1 MIDYET
7 FCKIHDCHDRQGLTI
22 AQTARA
28 LGLDPRTVATW
39 VARLRFEPR
48 RSRPRGSV
56 LDPFKPRIT
65 RLLDTHPYS
74 AQQIFQRLREEGY
87 RGGVTI
93 LRDYVHRIRPIKR
106 PVYLKLHFAPGE
118 CAQIDWGVYGTV
130 AVGNTRRRLSFF
142 VMVLAFS
149 RQMFVEFTVSQTM
162 EHFLA
167 CHEHGFAALGVPSKV
182 MVDNLKSAV
191 LQRLAGAAPVFNP
204 RYLDF
209 ARHHGFAI
217 EACNVACGNEKGRV
231 ESGVGYVKK
240 NFLHGLELT
249 DFSTI
254 HAAAQV
260 WLDTIANVRIHRET
274 QQRPVDLLAQE
285 RPRLGTL
292 NPNPYALF
300 PVDGLN
306 SGTRHGRV
314 AGSLDFLT
322 QGKLIV
328 FELNDQM
335 RVRGGRYFEGFFW
348 QCIASH
354 VMIWPATSSSS
365 NSFCTAGISLD
376 FSSMSICA
384 STNAVSTANALST
397 CFALASLKLSK
408 LPLSAL
414 PSNAITRAPEPAAST
429 FRWAACSR
437 KAISTSVA
445 VSPCKIYRMAV
456 CAGGLFQLILKA
468 LFSFRRWTLM
478 KVRMPRYELAP
489 LTIAKMENNRT
500 CGS

>member
-7 FCKIHDCHDRQGLTI
+7 YSKIHDCRDRQGLTI

-39 VARLRFEPR
+39 VARSRFEPR

-93 LRDYVHRIRPIKR
+93 LRDYVRRIRPTKR

-118 CAQIDWGVYGTV
+118 CAQVDWGAYGTV

-167 CHEHGFAALGVPSKV
+167 CHEHAFAAFGGVPAKI

-217 EACNVACGNEKGRV
+217 EACNVARGNEKGRV

-260 WLDTIANVRIHRET
+260 WLDTIANLRIHGET
-274 QQRPVDLLAQE
+274 QRRPVDLLEQE
-285 RPRLGTL
+285 RPHLGSL
-292 NPNPYALF
+292 NPTPLRPRAHINQCRLQ
-300 PVDGLN
+300 PVPHHPGYQSVFRPRRIRSPPID
-306 SGTRHGRV
+306 RQ
-314 AGSLDFLT
+314 SLSRP
-322 QGKLIV
+322 G
-328 FELNDQM
+328 
-335 RVRGGRYFEGFFW
+335 
-348 QCIASH
+348 
-354 VMIWPATSSSS
+354 
-365 NSFCTAGISLD
+365 
-376 FSSMSICA
+376 
-384 STNAVSTANALST
+384 
-397 CFALASLKLSK
+397 
-408 LPLSAL
+408 LPLLRQPAHR
-414 PSNAITRAPEPAAST
+414 PSH
-429 FRWAACSR
+429 
-437 KAISTSVA
+437 
-445 VSPCKIYRMAV
+445 
-456 CAGGLFQLILKA
+456 
-468 LFSFRRWTLM
+468 
-478 KVRMPRYELAP
+478 AP
-489 LTIAKMENNRT
+489 LW
-500 CGS
+500 SS

>member
-1 MIDYET
+1 VIDYET
-7 FCKIHDCHDRQGLTI
+7 FSKIHDCHDRQGLTI

-28 LGLDPRTVATW
+28 LGLDPRTVAAW
-39 VARLRFEPR
+39 AARSRFEPR

-65 RLLDTHPYS
+65 RLLDSHPYS

-93 LRDYVHRIRPIKR
+93 LRDYVHRIRPTKR

-118 CAQIDWGVYGTV
+118 CAQVDWGAYGTV

-167 CHEHGFAALGVPSKV
+167 CHEHGFAALGVPSKI

-217 EACNVACGNEKGRV
+217 EACNVARGNEKGRV

-260 WLDTIANVRIHRET
+260 WLDTIANVRIHNET
-274 QQRPVDLLAQE
+274 RQRPGDLLVQE
-285 RPRLGTL
+285 RPHLKPL
-292 NPNPYALF
+292 NPNSYDCAR
-300 PVDGLN
+300 
-306 SGTRHGRV
+306 T
-314 AGSLDFLT
+314 LT
-322 QGKLIV
+322 
-328 FELNDQM
+328 
-335 RVRGGRYFEGFFW
+335 
-348 QCIASH
+348 CIASSQFRIRLDTNRYTVPSAYAHRKLTVKAWPDRICIYFDDKLIARH
-354 VMIWPATSSSS
+354 VRRWGRNKDYEDEEHGKELIAQRHR
-365 NSFCTAGISLD
+365 AREQRLL
-376 FSSMSICA
+376 
-384 STNAVSTANALST
+384 TNFLALSPDAAAYYQGIEQRR
-397 CFALASLKLSK
+397 FNARHHLRKILALAEIYSPDQVARAISDGLAFEAFSAEYIANILEARAR
-408 LPLSAL
+408 AL
-414 PSNAITRAPEPAAST
+414 PEPGPLQLTRRQDLLDLDVTPPDLND
-429 FRWAACSR
+429 
-437 KAISTSVA
+437 
-445 VSPCKIYRMAV
+445 Y
-456 CAGGLFQLILKA
+456 
-468 LFSFRRWTLM
+468 
-478 KVRMPRYELAP
+478 KVNGDDIP
-489 LTIAKMENNRT
+489 
-500 CGS
+500 

>member
-1 MIDYET
+1 VIDFET

-28 LGLDPRTVATW
+28 LGLHPQTVATW
-39 VARLRFEPR
+39 VARSRFEPR
-48 RSRPRGSV
+48 RSRPRSSV
-56 LDPFKPRIT
+56 LDPFKPRII
-65 RLLDTHPYS
+65 RLLDSHPYS

-93 LRDYVHRIRPIKR
+93 LRDYVRCIRPTKR
-106 PVYLKLHFAPGE
+106 PVYLKLHFVPGE
-118 CAQIDWGVYGTV
+118 CAQVDWGAYGTV

-167 CHEHGFAALGVPSKV
+167 CHEHAFAALGVPSKI

-217 EACNVACGNEKGRV
+217 EACNVARGNEKGRV

-260 WLDTIANVRIHRET
+260 WLDTIANVRIHGET
-274 QQRPVDLLAQE
+274 QQRPVDLFAQE
-285 RPRLGTL
+285 RP
-292 NPNPYALF
+292 
-300 PVDGLN
+300 
-306 SGTRHGRV
+306 
-314 AGSLDFLT
+314 
-322 QGKLIV
+322 
-328 FELNDQM
+328 
-335 RVRGGRYFEGFFW
+335 
-348 QCIASH
+348 
-354 VMIWPATSSSS
+354 
-365 NSFCTAGISLD
+365 
-376 FSSMSICA
+376 
-384 STNAVSTANALST
+384 
-397 CFALASLKLSK
+397 
-408 LPLSAL
+408 
-414 PSNAITRAPEPAAST
+414 
-429 FRWAACSR
+429 
-437 KAISTSVA
+437 
-445 VSPCKIYRMAV
+445 
-456 CAGGLFQLILKA
+456 
-468 LFSFRRWTLM
+468 
-478 KVRMPRYELAP
+478 
-489 LTIAKMENNRT
+489 
-500 CGS
+500 